1 MILSFLL
8 SSLVSAIHVDEWD
21 ITMNLPTYCIV
32 VISIIM
38 FVVGEQFG
46 KRYRLKLFLS
56 PDKSFMIKKPLILS
70 RWIIGL
76 LCIYMSVTMVLYY
89 RESIRLA
96 YEVGYTSGL
105 VFQYSR
111 LARGLGNSVSGL
123 VEWMYLVATCFS
135 YLLMYHT
142 EKNIFQYGMK
152 PRKFVLEFIVI
163 SLYLVTTVF
172 TTGRTEIMYFCIFT
186 FLIYL
191 TYSSHN
197 YSKIKLTP
205 KLMFIAILVLIGFF
219 GAFYL
224 LGRLTGK
231 SQIMDFEETISVYV
245 GGSIAALNE
254 YCNEP
259 IINRGEFGQHT
270 LFSLYTFLNNFGLK
284 LEILERPL
292 EFVQTGTL
300 YTNVYTA
307 LRRYIQDFGYVG
319 CSLIMLV
326 IGLFFGN
333 LYRHFLAARS
343 DWSIIICAMS
353 AFVLIEMA
361 IEERFF
367 MTLITPGFFYRLIVM
382 YIICRIFISKFSH
395 NDNYLER

>member
-1 MILSFLL
+1 MLILFSTTVWLLILSYILNKSIVSPSFLMILSFLL

-123 VEWMYLVATCFS
+123 VEWMYLVATCVS

-205 KLMFIAILVLIGFF
+205 KLMFIAILVLIG
-219 GAFYL
+219 
-224 LGRLTGK
+224 
-231 SQIMDFEETISVYV
+231 
-245 GGSIAALNE
+245 
-254 YCNEP
+254 
-259 IINRGEFGQHT
+259 
-270 LFSLYTFLNNFGLK
+270 
-284 LEILERPL
+284 
-292 EFVQTGTL
+292 
-300 YTNVYTA
+300 
-307 LRRYIQDFGYVG
+307 
-319 CSLIMLV
+319 
-326 IGLFFGN
+326 
-333 LYRHFLAARS
+333 
-343 DWSIIICAMS
+343 
-353 AFVLIEMA
+353 
-361 IEERFF
+361 
-367 MTLITPGFFYRLIVM
+367 
-382 YIICRIFISKFSH
+382 
-395 NDNYLER
+395 